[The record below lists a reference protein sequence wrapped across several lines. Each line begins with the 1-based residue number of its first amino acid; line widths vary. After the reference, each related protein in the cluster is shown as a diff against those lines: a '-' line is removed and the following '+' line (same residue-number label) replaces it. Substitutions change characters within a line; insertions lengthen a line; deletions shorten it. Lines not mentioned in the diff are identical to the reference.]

1 MKTQDINKKISLASA
16 LDKAAEK
23 MLNSD
28 TYQWGHMGACNCGFL
43 AQELTGKTREE
54 LHELAMM
61 KSGDWNDQLND
72 YCSTSGLPMDEVI
85 SRMELAGLHI
95 TSLQSL
101 ERLSDE
107 RILKLVPNNRKPLS
121 YNKRE
126 DAALYMKSWAKVIR
140 EEVLDHVIIDSKLLK
155 AKEELKFA

>member
-1 MKTQDINKKISLASA
+1 MNTENLNVKIALASA

-23 MLNSD
+23 ILGSEA
-28 TYQWGHMGACNCGFL
+28 YQWGHMGACNCGFL
-43 AQELTGKTREE
+43 AQELTGKSKEE
-54 LHELAMM
+54 IHELAMM
-61 KSGDWNDQLND
+61 KSGDWHDQLND

-107 RILKLVPNNRKPLS
+107 KVLKFVPENRKPLS
-121 YNKRE
+121 YNKKE
-126 DAALYMKSWAKVIR
+126 DAALYMKSWAKLIR
-140 EEVLDHVIIDSKLLK
+140 EQVLEHVEIDSELLK
-155 AKEELKFA
+155 AQEKLQLA